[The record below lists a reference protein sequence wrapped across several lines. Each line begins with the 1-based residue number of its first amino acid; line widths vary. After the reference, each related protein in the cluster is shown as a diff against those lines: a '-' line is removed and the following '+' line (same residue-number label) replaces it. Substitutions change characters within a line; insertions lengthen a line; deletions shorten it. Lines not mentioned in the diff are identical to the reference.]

1 MWKHSKTNNIPFIDD
16 DDDDDDN
23 NNNNN
28 GKCILHNAV
37 HIIPSVTFCSL
48 LRLLVACL

>member
-1 MWKHSKTNNIPFIDD
+1 LSQECKYKYSHKGDVAVDDDD

-28 GKCILHNAV
+28 NNNN
-37 HIIPSVTFCSL
+37 PSV
-48 LRLLVACL
+48 